1 MNTNVEGKINQSKNK
16 FLCEKEIYLRI
27 KVHPGAKKSEFA
39 GILDDEQNGETFK
52 VDIAAVAERG
62 KANNEL
68 VKFLAKEF
76 GISKG
81 SVKIISGAGD
91 RLKLVKIILN

>member
-52 VDIAAVAERG
+52 VDI
-62 KANNEL
+62 
-68 VKFLAKEF
+68 
-76 GISKG
+76 S
-81 SVKIISGAGD
+81 
-91 RLKLVKIILN
+91 